1 MTVHHL
7 DCATMCPIGGR
18 LLIGSGGPL
27 VGRLSAHCLLV
38 EGDRGLTLVDTGF
51 GTADVADPRRLGR
64 TLRAAARPRLA
75 AATTALHQVRALG
88 HDPRDVRHI
97 VLTHLDP
104 DHAGG
109 IGDFPHARIHVLA
122 DELRAA
128 LAPPTRAERDRYRA
142 AQWAHGPRWAEHRAD
157 AATED
162 WFGFGAIPVQPDDA
176 AGFLLVP
183 LPGHSRGHCGVA
195 VRDGAGG
202 WLLHCGD
209 AYFSRADSDPAG
221 PRRPPGLAAFQRLA
235 ALDNRGRL
243 ETLAR
248 LRGLRRDHAGEVR
261 LICAHDP
268 ADLVLPGHPP
278 RADDRGGRGA

>member
-7 DCATMCPIGGR
+7 DCATMCPLGGR
-18 LLIGSGGPL
+18 RLIGSGGPL

-38 EGDRGLTLVDTGF
+38 EGDRGLLLVDTGF
-51 GTADVADPRRLGR
+51 GTGDLADPRRLGR
-64 TLRAAARPRLA
+64 TLRWAARPRLDA
-75 AATTALHQVRALG
+75 AATAVRRIRALG

-128 LAPPTRAERDRYRA
+128 LAPANRAERDRYRS
-142 AQWAHGPRWAEHRAD
+142 AQWAHGPHWAEHRPD
-157 AATED
+157 AADES
-162 WFGFGAIPVQPDDA
+162 WYGFRALPVLPGDAPD
-176 AGFLLVP
+176 FLLVP
-183 LPGHSRGHCGVA
+183 LPGHTRGHCGVA
-195 VRDGAGG
+195 VRDADR

-209 AYFSRADSDPAG
+209 AYFSHADVDPAG
-221 PRRPPGLAAFQRLA
+221 LRRPPGLTAFQRLVA
-235 ALDNRGRL
+235 ADNPTRL
-243 ETLAR
+243 ANLSR
-248 LRGLRRDHAGEVR
+248 LRELRRNHDAEVR

-268 ADLVLPGHPP
+268 AELD
-278 RADDRGGRGA
+278 